1 MRVSPFVLA
10 FAVSSVLAAQ
20 PAASPPS
27 PVPPGTPPGT
37 PPVIQDELVIT
48 ASLAP
53 EEADR
58 LPVAVDRI
66 DAPEIERRSNGDAL
80 DLLRTVS
87 GLAVVQSG
95 SPGKLTS
102 VFTRGAASAQT
113 LVVWNGVELNDPAF
127 GGFDWALLSTDGLE
141 RIEVVRG
148 PFSAVWGS
156 AAMGGVV
163 QLVTRRGGEP
173 RAGLVVEGGSHDL
186 ARASGDAHALWGP
199 LAFDFAGHLRR
210 GEGELDNDGYDGDE
224 LDLRAELEPTD
235 SSRVGLLVRRNEA
248 EIGLPFDFFGL
259 PAAERRQRFD
269 STTVALPAGWQ
280 GERFGLDAS
289 LARIDSEVELEDPN
303 DPFAASTTDA
313 RRDSLRVVGRRSLE
327 GIGWIAF
334 GGEGER
340 ERATSSSA
348 FGPGLDDERADS
360 HALFAQLGAARGRF
374 SAEVGVRRDEHDAFG
389 GATSARGGV
398 VIRAHERLLVRAS
411 AGESFRAPS
420 LGDLYFPGFSNP
432 ELDAE
437 RGRSYEVGL
446 EATWGAARLGVV
458 AYENEFRDLIQF
470 DFVSSAPQNIGRARA
485 RGLETSLAL
494 RWRELDLRAAASWLD
509 SEDLDT
515 GAPLPR
521 RPESSAHLVAAYE
534 RDRFGVHGA
543 LVQVGRREDVGGV
556 ELPSHTVVD
565 LGGSFAWRAWLTP
578 YARVENLL
586 DREYEEAAGF
596 PAPGRTWS
604 LGLRL
609 RSRP

>member
-1 MRVSPFVLA
+1 MRIHLFVA
-10 FAVSSVLAAQ
+10 FAAVSSVLAAQ
-20 PAASPPS
+20 LAAQPAGQPI
-27 PVPPGTPPGT
+27 TPP
-37 PPVIQDELVIT
+37 PPVVHDELVVT

-53 EEADR
+53 EERDR
-58 LPVAVDRI
+58 LPVAVDSL
-66 DAPEIERRSNGDAL
+66 DAAEIERRSNGDAL

-113 LVVWNGVELNDPAF
+113 LVVWNGIELNDPAF
-127 GGFDWALLSTDGLE
+127 GGFDWALLSTDGVE

-156 AAMGGVV
+156 AAMGGVI

-173 RAGLVVEGGSHDL
+173 RAALALEGGSNDL

-199 LAFDFAGHLRR
+199 VAFDLAGHLRR
-210 GEGELDNDGYDGDE
+210 GDGELDNDGYDGGE

-235 SSRVGLLVRRNEA
+235 SSRIGLLVRRNEA

-259 PAAERRQRFD
+259 PAPERRQRFD
-269 STTVALPAGWQ
+269 STTLAVPARWQ

-289 LARIDSEVELEDPN
+289 LARIESEVELEDPD
-303 DPFAASTTDA
+303 DPFAASTTEA
-313 RRDSLRVVGRRSLE
+313 RRDSLRVVARRTLE
-327 GIGWIAF
+327 GLGWIAF

-340 ERATSSSA
+340 ERATSASA
-348 FGPGLDDERADS
+348 FGPGLDDERAES
-360 HALFAQLGAARGRF
+360 EALFAQLGVARGRL
-374 SAEVGVRRDEHDAFG
+374 SAELGVRRDEHDAFG
-389 GATSARGGV
+389 GATSARGGIV
-398 VIRAHERLLVRAS
+398 FRAHERLLVRAS

-446 EATWGAARLGVV
+446 ETSRGAATFGLV

-470 DFVSSAPQNIGRARA
+470 DFATSAPQNVGRARA
-485 RGLETSLAL
+485 RGLEASFGL
-494 RWRELDLRAAASWLD
+494 RWRALDLRAGASWLD

-521 RPESSAHLVAAYE
+521 RPESNAHLLATFE
-534 RDRFGVHGA
+534 RGGLGVHGA

-556 ELPSHTVVD
+556 ELPSHAVVD
-565 LGGSFAWRAWLTP
+565 LGASFAWRAWLTP
-578 YARVENLL
+578 YARVENVL